1 MLLVLTIPAALGELY
16 EDFRCHDQGCVN
28 RALVEDTHWLFVD
41 LSLAFDEHLRY
52 FDVLEPASSEPFD
65 PDTTHVVLAARG
77 GHGHEQPNQ
86 ETWNMKLVE
95 AEEEAKPRVKL
106 VIYDRGFAANA
117 FMRKMNG
124 AIYAFGGEY
133 IDVSEQEWEW
143 NDPRDGVHVVSS
155 PDLSAVR
162 QGAIMEPPH
171 GYRLETGS
179 WQQKVDRRHGFVFDG
194 LHEGHADARGGQAGF
209 MMFDGKLS
217 AVWWRGRFLV
227 YARANLKQ
235 YGGRFVVVA
244 RSRGPEAFGED
255 AYEPFE
261 RIRID
266 GYDTEGWG
274 NVYFLGVDTHPHEP
288 GMLMGLMPVNFGVPG
303 EGNGDGDGYIS
314 LSFSCDGVR
323 WSRLTHLIRSVGLE
337 GRTYDH
343 PVDGVLREADGSV
356 SFFIHKNVLGISPHA
371 PEQSRI
377 VRYRLMATPLRAL
390 TMRARS
396 ELGGSCPANP
406 PTAPPP
412 HRPPQPPP
420 PHRPPPSLPSP
431 SAPRIFSPPP
441 LPPPSRS
448 PLPPPPHPMLPL
460 GMAKSHAT
468 SERSSAATLATL
480 AGMDVDGGDSL
491 VWLAVALLSGLAAFC
506 ASFQVVQ
513 LRWRQH
519 SQRSRADHATRV
531 APLEKGKARGVA
543 RVGRAVRAAVAGNAP
558 PRHHRLK
565 PEDDDDDAPGVT
577 PGAAAASARAST
589 ARGAAA
595 GRGRGRPHHAPVSKP
610 SPQCARS
617 WEEDEKEA
625 ASLGRSPSLWEAD
638 MKLARAHAGA
648 VSALKS
654 AKAKTSIDD
663 IDL

>member
-1 MLLVLTIPAALGELY
+1 MTSQSVGPEASPHRPRARLRDALQRPPTEPAGRIHTYYMLLVLTIPAALGELY

-162 QGAIMEPPH
+162 QGVMMHPPH

-274 NVYFLGVDTHPHEP
+274 T
-288 GMLMGLMPVNFGVPG
+288 
-303 EGNGDGDGYIS
+303 
-314 LSFSCDGVR
+314 
-323 WSRLTHLIRSVGLE
+323 LE
-337 GRTYDH
+337 T
-343 PVDGVLREADGSV
+343 S
-356 SFFIHKNVLGISPHA
+356 
-371 PEQSRI
+371 
-377 VRYRLMATPLRAL
+377 MA
-390 TMRARS
+390 S
-396 ELGGSCPANP
+396 
-406 PTAPPP
+406 
-412 HRPPQPPP
+412 
-420 PHRPPPSLPSP
+420 
-431 SAPRIFSPPP
+431 
-441 LPPPSRS
+441 
-448 PLPPPPHPMLPL
+448 
-460 GMAKSHAT
+460 
-468 SERSSAATLATL
+468 
-480 AGMDVDGGDSL
+480 
-491 VWLAVALLSGLAAFC
+491 LAAFM
-506 ASFQVVQ
+506 
-513 LRWRQH
+513 
-519 SQRSRADHATRV
+519 
-531 APLEKGKARGVA
+531 
-543 RVGRAVRAAVAGNAP
+543 
-558 PRHHRLK
+558 
-565 PEDDDDDAPGVT
+565 
-577 PGAAAASARAST
+577 
-589 ARGAAA
+589 
-595 GRGRGRPHHAPVSKP
+595 RGRGGEFVLEERVLDLLTECTKHRRFERAEQTESDWGAKWVYRIGWSWAP
-610 SPQCARS
+610 
-617 WEEDEKEA
+617 E
-625 ASLGRSPSLWEAD
+625 
-638 MKLARAHAGA
+638 RAF
-648 VSALKS
+648 SC
-654 AKAKTSIDD
+654 TC
-663 IDL
+663 